1 MRLLIPILA
10 LLAAALPA
18 KPARKG
24 DPMAPDTWSANP
36 AAFEGKAVRTAAIRL
51 EEPGLVAG
59 DAPAAALRL
68 EGGNEQGETGGLVV
82 VLVPVA
88 QFQSFAETY
97 SRMEAGKGRGG
108 FGAVA
113 KHKVV
118 TGTFARVG
126 GEPALLVGLSPAAT
140 AGMPRPTELL
150 AAQLARA
157 REAQLKPSREGWQR
171 KPFVLSRLDQRN
183 QPETTR
189 ELQRLCDL
197 ANAADKSRRLTPRE
211 VIRRAREGEQ
221 LVLADEKARTEWLA
235 TWE

>member
-1 MRLLIPILA
+1 MRLLLTILA
-10 LLAAALPA
+10 LAATLGA

-24 DPMAPDTWSANP
+24 DPMAPDTWAANP

-59 DAPAAALRL
+59 DAPAAALRM
-68 EGGNEQGETGGLVV
+68 EGGNEQGETGGAVF
-82 VLVPVA
+82 VLVPPA
-88 QFQSFAETY
+88 QFQAFAETY
-97 SRMEAGKGRGG
+97 SRMEAGKGRSG
-108 FGAVA
+108 FGVVA
-113 KHKVV
+113 RHKVV
-118 TGTFARVG
+118 SGSFARVG
-126 GEPALLVGLSPAAT
+126 GEPTLLVGIAAAAT
-140 AGMPRPTELL
+140 AGMPRPSELL

-157 REAQLKPSREGWQR
+157 REALLKPSREGWRR

-197 ANAADKSRRLTPRE
+197 ANAADKSRRLTARD

-221 LVLADEKARTEWLA
+221 LVLDDEKARTEWLV